1 MVKKSKGWKR
11 PKIKHN
17 KLTKWNWMVSY
28 PENLMLEENVDIG
41 AFTYIQ
47 ARYGVVIEK
56 NVQIGGGCK
65 IYSHNTINNVF
76 GPVYIE
82 ESAKIGAN
90 SVILPNVLIKKNQLI
105 PANSV
110 VFVKDGVNVIK
121 RVVE

>member
-1 MVKKSKGWKR
+1 MKSKKWKR

-17 KLTKWNWMVSY
+17 KLTKWHWKVSF
-28 PENLMLEENVDIG
+28 PENLILEENVDIG

-47 ARYGVVIEK
+47 ARYGVILEK

-65 IYSHNTINNVF
+65 IYSRNTINNVH

-82 ESAKIGAN
+82 ENACIGAN

-105 PANSV
+105 PAGSV
-110 VFVKDGVNVIK
+110 VSVKNGVNVIK
-121 RVVE
+121 RVKE